1 MDDRSGADAAPP
13 VPARGGLQGGL
24 LLVLTLVAA
33 GAALRAMAPVLIP
46 LVAAVFIALAAM
58 PLRDAVRRRVPRR
71 LGWLGPLAALLVML
85 AVIVVFTMGLWL
97 AARQLVAATPVDAAG
112 IAEAMGARQDT
123 GAGVFAAAEAAA
135 ERALTQEKEGSGPAG
150 DTDGDTDAADS
161 LLQAI
166 GSGAWISPESLRI
179 LIERFGDQALAA
191 AGGVAAA
198 VLNATATIGAGVVIV
213 LFLAFLILL
222 ESDDWK
228 RKIRVASGWHTAGML
243 LDAAD
248 TIAVRV
254 RSYFLIQGGIGLVTA
269 ALYAGWLWLWE
280 VELLLVWGTITL
292 LLTFI
297 PTVGALISGL
307 LPVAYA
313 LLTQD
318 VTTALAVGAGILV
331 IEQVM
336 GNVVEP
342 RMQGHNIA
350 LSPLVILVA
359 LFVWG
364 WLWGIAGA
372 LLAVPITVSLVVLGA
387 HVPAL
392 RPWALMLTNRTTYEG
407 LDAVTGQDSGD
418 AREGLSA
425 APQSASATPPAP
437 RR

>member
-1 MDDRSGADAAPP
+1 MDDRTGADAAPP
-13 VPARGGLQGGL
+13 APDRDGLHGGL
-24 LLVLTLVAA
+24 LLVLTLVAV

-46 LVAAVFIALAAM
+46 LVAAVLIALAAM

-71 LGWLGPLAALLVML
+71 FGWLGPLAALLVML

-112 IAEAMGARQDT
+112 IAEAMAARQDAGR
-123 GAGVFAAAEAAA
+123 GALAAAEAAA
-135 ERALTQEKEGSGPAG
+135 ERALTQEKEGNGHPG
-150 DTDGDTDAADS
+150 DSEASAS
-161 LLQAI
+161 LLQAL
-166 GSGAWISPESLRI
+166 GSGTWISPENLRL

-191 AGGVAAA
+191 AGGVATA
-198 VLNATATIGAGVVIV
+198 VLNATAAIGAGVVIV
-213 LFLAFLILL
+213 LFFAFLILL

-269 ALYAGWLWLWE
+269 ALYVGWLWLWGMD
-280 VELLLVWGTITL
+280 LLLVWGAITL

-318 VTTALAVGAGILV
+318 FATALAVGAGILV

-407 LDAVTGQDSGD
+407 LDAVTGQDGGD